1 MRISELVLHNDH
13 QIIALSKPA
22 GMPVQNDKTGDK
34 SLHRIAQAYCK
45 RDLFLVHRLDRPC
58 SGLVIMAKTRE
69 AAAHLSDQW
78 QDRTIAKTYLA
89 IVPKG
94 IEPKAGKLEH
104 NLVKKGNKSIATKY
118 DRHSRDV
125 HAVLQYRI
133 MQSMDTYDVL
143 EIKMESGYFHQIRAQ
158 LAEAGCPI
166 RGDVK
171 YGARRA
177 NADRSIGLHC
187 FEIQLIHPGSLEEIV
202 LRSPVPE
209 HDIWGEVHLK

>member
-22 GMPVQNDKTGDK
+22 GMPVQDDKTGDK
-34 SLHRIAQAYCK
+34 SLHRITHAYCK

-58 SGLVIMAKTRE
+58 SGLVILAKTRE

-78 QDRTIAKTYLA
+78 QDRTITKTYLA
-89 IVPKG
+89 IIPKE
-94 IEPKAGKLEH
+94 IAPSTGKLEH

-118 DRHSRDV
+118 DPHSKES
-125 HAVLQYRI
+125 HAILQYRI
-133 MQSMDTYDVL
+133 IQSLDTYDIL
-143 EIKMESGYFHQIRAQ
+143 EIKMESGFFHQIRAQ
-158 LAEAGCPI
+158 LSAAGFPI

-187 FEIQLIHPGSLEEIV
+187 YEITCIHPGSFEEIV

-209 HDIWGEVHLK
+209 HDIWKEVKI